1 MMSIKN
7 LIEAIE
13 FKKPLPELSILDAM
27 QMLYIA
33 WRKVTTKTV
42 VNCFEKARISKERQS
57 KALLDADGH
66 FKDLQEQLD
75 KLEVYNSKFFPEVTA
90 DNDIV
95 SVDDSLTSSE
105 PIMTDDTIL
114 CDVLDEESS
123 ETEDDTSDVSNEP
136 ICP

>member
-1 MMSIKN
+1 
-7 LIEAIE
+7 
-13 FKKPLPELSILDAM
+13 M
-27 QMLYIA
+27 QMLCIA

-42 VNCFEKARISKERQS
+42 VNCFEKARISKKRQS
-57 KALLDADGH
+57 KALLDADDP

-75 KLEVYNSKFFPEVTA
+75 KLEVYNPKFFPEVTT

-114 CDVLDEESS
+114 CDVLDEEGF

-136 ICP
+136 ICPRSSDVRQALDAL